1 MKNKK
6 TKYSKEL
13 LHEPDVSAEDFL
25 AELMPLLSDYF
36 EGKIFFANGSVT
48 YFLPNG
54 QKIIL
59 TAQQG

>member
-6 TKYSKEL
+6 TKYPKEL
-13 LHEPDVSAEDFL
+13 LHEPDVSAQDFL
-25 AELMPLLSDYF
+25 AELVPLLSDYF
-36 EGKIFFANGSVT
+36 EGKIAIINGSVF